1 MVYLTDVEWVLGN
14 IMERYIGRIILTE
27 PTIIS
32 NEMKTSG
39 WKSYVFDE
47 DNAKLL
53 SMLFMVDIETNPE
66 LINIH
71 KIPDRY
77 DHIVVYANVDKKT
90 KQVKFT
96 IPIPRLYSE
105 KD

>member
-1 MVYLTDVEWVLGN
+1 MVYLTDVEYVVGN
-14 IMERYIGRIILTE
+14 IMERYIGRIILSN
-27 PTIIS
+27 PTIIAD
-32 NEMKTSG
+32 EMKAGG
-39 WKSYVFDE
+39 WKSYILDE

-53 SMLFMVDIETNPE
+53 SSLFAVKIEANPE
-66 LINIH
+66 IININ
-71 KIPDRY
+71 KIPDSY
-77 DHIVVYANVDKKT
+77 DHIVVYANIDKKT